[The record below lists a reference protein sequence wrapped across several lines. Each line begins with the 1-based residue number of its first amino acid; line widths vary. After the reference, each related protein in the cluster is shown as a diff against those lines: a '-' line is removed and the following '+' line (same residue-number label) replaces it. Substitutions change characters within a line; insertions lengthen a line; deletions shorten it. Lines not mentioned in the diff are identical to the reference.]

1 MTIALDAL
9 VTRSLFQ
16 SLYSV
21 NVSTLILHYIPK
33 SNSYTNFYFRLPGR
47 GVRSSAGDAQRG
59 DVRPERVGHASDGAR
74 ARVVRR
80 HRAHGVRRQ
89 RRHLLRHRA
98 HAHSRT

>member
-1 MTIALDAL
+1 M
-9 VTRSLFQ
+9 F
-16 SLYSV
+16 
-21 NVSTLILHYIPK
+21 
-33 SNSYTNFYFRLPGR
+33 FFPGR
-47 GVRSSAGDAQRG
+47 SIRRPASDAQRR

-98 HAHSRT
+98 HAHARA